1 MTSQDHATEGTCDF
15 IGGST
20 CVITSL
26 ANFDGYN
33 LWLFHMILQEYVIN
47 GLDDFLGMTPFQ

>member
-33 LWLFHMILQEYVIN
+33 LWLFHMIVQEYVIN
-47 GLDDFLGMTPFQ
+47 GLGTFWV